1 MARELVIVLSEDI
14 VSDNDRIDLVG
25 TNPLVL
31 RKTAKCALS
40 VRNVGARP
48 RIDVLGRYQKSGA
61 PHKMRK
67 FYTSTTTIERDS
79 ESEGGDSRP
88 PEMLL

>member
-1 MARELVIVLSEDI
+1 MTVWGLDLLFHA
-14 VSDNDRIDLVG
+14 VSIF
-25 TNPLVL
+25 
-31 RKTAKCALS
+31 AHS
-40 VRNVGARP
+40 FH
-48 RIDVLGRYQKSGA
+48 ILGRYQKSGA

-79 ESEGGDSRP
+79 ESEGSDSRP